1 MSTLSPASA
10 TLSADLVLTLRG
22 LLAEHRLQPS
32 GDCQICTSVWPCPVV
47 ITIHAI
53 VKDPERQFVA
63 ILRARSD
70 DLLPAA
76 AGPLNP
82 QLRS

>member
-1 MSTLSPASA
+1 
-10 TLSADLVLTLRG
+10 VLALRG

-47 ITIHAI
+47 ATIHTI

-70 DLLPAA
+70 D
-76 AGPLNP
+76 
-82 QLRS
+82 